1 MTPYYEDA
9 WSTIYHGDNRDVL
22 PLLAPVDLVFAD
34 PPYGVGMEYGDAYS
48 DDGGKGY
55 LSWMERLADQL
66 QALAPVVFVTPGIR
80 NVSAWPAP
88 TWMLAWHKPGS
99 SRRSDLGGFNTWEPV
114 LMYGKR
120 RIYNDA
126 KRLPDCVNHAKG
138 DTGDHP
144 CPKPLALLSWL
155 IADGSDEGGTV
166 LDPFL
171 GSGTTMRAAKTLGRK
186 AIGIEIEERY
196 CEIAAKRLA
205 QEVLDFGGVA

>member
-1 MTPYYEDA
+1 MAPYYEDA
-9 WSTIYHGDNRDVL
+9 AVTIYHGDNREIL
-22 PLLAPVDLVFAD
+22 PQLDPVDLVFAD
-34 PPYGVGMEYGDAYS
+34 PPYGVGMEYGHAYA
-48 DDGGKGY
+48 DEGGAGY
-55 LSWMERLADQL
+55 SAWMEHLAGQL

-80 NVSAWPAP
+80 NLWRWPQA
-88 TWMLAWHKPGS
+88 TWVLAEHKPGS
-99 SRRSDLGGFNTWEPV
+99 TRRSDLGGFNEWEPV

-144 CPKPLALLSWL
+144 CPKPYALLSWL
-155 IADGSDEGGTV
+155 VVEGCDEGTTV

-171 GSGTTMRAAKTLGRK
+171 GSGTTLRAAKTLGRK

-196 CEIAAKRLA
+196 CEIAARRMA
-205 QEVLDFGGVA
+205 QEVLDFGGAA